1 MPDYLGY
8 RCADCTQEWA
18 DAATQCPACGSSRVG
33 RHFGVSMAASTVM
46 KPGIEGLADNQR
58 GDAQVINYFTPSG
71 SRSDATLDP
80 TRVEL
85 TLRAPLN
92 AGRKSEE
99 RVAER
104 VVSQLQREG
113 RDARVVEAKDD
124 RGEDSV
130 IVCDTERITVQV
142 ITVPPSTEFLR
153 DASLGSASTI
163 VTHEGA
169 ANWIATAVEKKQSK
183 YSPADRA
190 HTLLA
195 IDAQMVGV
203 LASPQIVKAVS
214 QFHGD
219 LCQTSGFGAVWIVG
233 PSDSRCTRLG
243 SSRF

>member
-1 MPDYLGY
+1 
-8 RCADCTQEWA
+8 
-18 DAATQCPACGSSRVG
+18 
-33 RHFGVSMAASTVM
+33 M

-58 GDAQVINYFTPSG
+58 GDTQVINYFTPSG
-71 SRSDATLDP
+71 SRSDSTLSP
-80 TRVEL
+80 TGVEL

-92 AGRKSEE
+92 AGRNSEQ

-113 RDARVVEAKDD
+113 RDAKVVEAKDD

-130 IVCDTERITVQV
+130 ILCEGEKITVQV
-142 ITVPPSTEFLR
+142 ITVSPSTDFLR
-153 DASLGSASTI
+153 QASLGSASTA

-169 ANWIATAVEKKQSK
+169 ALWIATAVEKKQNK
-183 YSPADRA
+183 YSAGDRA

-203 LASPQIVKAVS
+203 LVSPQMVEAVT
-214 QFHGD
+214 QLHGD
-219 LCQTSGFGAVWIVG
+219 LCHQSGFAAVWIVG

-243 SSRF
+243 SSRI